1 MTEIKNYYCSQ
12 KFDWIEIR
20 LYDGFVA
27 SCCQAQSHRIT
38 VDDIKNHPVGFFNY
52 SKIQQERQQMLD
64 NQPVSGCETG
74 CWSLERQNIQSRRQR
89 LGADQKT
96 YSTVEGIPKTLNLVV
111 NNTCLQSCV
120 YCCKNF
126 SSSWLADVVKNG
138 DYNIPGYENRYNASS
153 HDKVLSRISQPEL
166 HNSKFSQTVL
176 DQIIKN
182 SDQVEHLVISGGEP
196 LLDNNL
202 TSLLQNLSHVP
213 KITVYSGL
221 TVNTDRLQRILDSIK
236 SISQLEF
243 VISAENID
251 ALHEFNRYG
260 SKQDLFDANVDI
272 IKSNFSMQFSATV
285 SNATLFG
292 LPDFL
297 NKHSTD
303 SIKFNLLVDPGYLA
317 PNILDDNSKQIIVEK
332 LQAANRTD
340 LENIINYIMLPV
352 DAAQKPLLKQFLD
365 QYSTRRNM
373 DLKIF
378 PESWIQWMQ

>member
-12 KFDWIEIR
+12 KFDWVEIR
-20 LYDGFVA
+20 LYDGFVS

-52 SKIQQERQQMLD
+52 HKIQQERQQMLD

-74 CWSLERQNIQSRRQR
+74 CWSLERQNIQSRRQQ
-89 LGADQKT
+89 LGTDQKT
-96 YSTVEGIPKTLNLVV
+96 YSTVECIPKTLTLIV

-176 DQIIKN
+176 DQIVKN

-202 TSLLQNLSHVP
+202 VSLLQNLSHIP
-213 KITVYSGL
+213 KITLYSGL
-221 TVNTDRLQRILDSIK
+221 TVNSDRLRRILDSIK
-236 SISQLEF
+236 SMSQLEF
-243 VISAENID
+243 VISAENIN

-260 SKQDLFDANVDI
+260 SKQDLFDVNVDI
-272 IKSNFSMQFSATV
+272 IKSNFSMKFSATV

-297 NKHSTD
+297 NKHSAD
-303 SIKFNLLVDPGYLA
+303 LVQFNLLVDPGYLA

-340 LENIINYIMLPV
+340 LENIINYIMLPI
-352 DAAQKPLLKQFLD
+352 DATQKPLLKQFLD
-365 QYSTRRNM
+365 QYSTRRNL

>member
-1 MTEIKNYYCSQ
+1 
-12 KFDWIEIR
+12 
-20 LYDGFVA
+20 VA

-52 SKIQQERQQMLD
+52 SQIQKERQQMLD

-176 DQIIKN
+176 EQIVKN

-202 TSLLQNLSHVP
+202 VSLLQNLSHVP

-236 SISQLEF
+236 SMSQLEF

-260 SKQDLFDANVDI
+260 SKQYLFDANVDI
-272 IKSNFSMQFSATV
+272 IKPNFSMQFSATV

-297 NKHSTD
+297 NKHSAD

-317 PNILDDNSKQIIVEK
+317 PNILDDDSKQVIVEK
-332 LQAANRTD
+332 LQAVKRTD
-340 LENIINYIMLPV
+340 LDNVINYIMLPV
-352 DAAQKPLLKQFLD
+352 DPAQKPLLKQFLD
-365 QYSTRRNM
+365 QYSTRRGM

>member
-38 VDDIKNHPVGFFNY
+38 IDDIQQHPVGFFNY
-52 SKIQQERQQMLD
+52 SKIRQERQQMLD

-89 LGADQKT
+89 LGADQKI
-96 YSTVEGIPKTLNLVV
+96 YSTIEGIPKTLNLVV

-138 DYNIPGYENRYNASS
+138 NYDIPGYENRYNASS

-202 TSLLQNLSHVP
+202 VSLLQNLSHVP

-236 SISQLEF
+236 SMSQLEF

-251 ALHEFNRYG
+251 SLHEFNRYG

-297 NKHSTD
+297 NKHSAD
-303 SIKFNLLVDPGYLA
+303 LVRFNLLVDPGYLA
-317 PNILDDNSKQIIVEK
+317 PNILDNNSKQIIVEK

-340 LENIINYIMLPV
+340 LANVINYIMLPV

-365 QYSTRRNM
+365 QYSTRRGM

>member
-12 KFDWIEIR
+12 KFDWVEIR

-52 SKIQQERQQMLD
+52 SQIQKERQQMLD

-89 LGADQKT
+89 LGADQKI
-96 YSTVEGIPKTLNLVV
+96 YSTIEGIPKTLNLVV

-138 DYNIPGYENRYNASS
+138 NYDIPGYENRYNASS

-202 TSLLQNLSHVP
+202 VSLLQNLSHVP

-236 SISQLEF
+236 SMSQLEF

-272 IKSNFSMQFSATV
+272 IKLNFSMQFSATV

-297 NKHSTD
+297 NKHSAD
-303 SIKFNLLVDPGYLA
+303 LIKFNLLVDPGYLA
-317 PNILDDNSKQIIVEK
+317 PNILDNNSKQVIVEK
-332 LQAANRTD
+332 LQATNRTD
-340 LENIINYIMLPV
+340 LANVINYIMLPI

-365 QYSTRRNM
+365 QYSTRRGM